1 MKNLLTILL
10 IFLTTFL
17 YSQNYKKIF
26 KNIQNE
32 NIEEAVKELK
42 EIDSKNQYKKKDL
55 ILFQMATC
63 LILVNEKS
71 RNYLPFNALSV
82 YKNIIIPQEE
92 ILEIDKFLEKF
103 SYNVNSILDIIY
115 SSVFAE
121 TKKIDTEFAYQNALD
136 VCTGSKYSPC
146 KYLVEINALK
156 EKAAYRECKAIG
168 TVEGFK
174 YFLEKYK
181 WSTNKNEI
189 LELLQDK
196 EFEHAMKSTT
206 VKSMTNFIVIYPDSK
221 LKERAT
227 EIRDS
232 LALPKEPRT
241 FLKLSSYISTYPN
254 SKYSSAIKKELPD
267 VLYEEAITNNSIE
280 LQKNFIHAYPNDLRV
295 DYVKKALEVYVDS
308 INTTHLKKIANS
320 DLAKEGLKGN
330 IESIETKVNGGKDGY
345 VIRSFNEFGKTKKF
359 ILVKNYYDKIER
371 FEAINYPR
379 EFNEELLYITPI
391 GFFKSTIYCGNKYDG
406 ASGNFNREEYDFE
419 YDSTGNL
426 LDISNGGSSFTY
438 NENLDLTTKNQN
450 HIKYKWKDGKLT
462 SKNVYQS
469 NGDIRVCYSVEYKN
483 NQQIIKEYTS
493 KKEEPDKIFTL
504 VINNEGNVIIKK
516 EVRYGNYYKA
526 SGVDIWPIYTNSYTY
541 SNGFLTKIISQVH
554 GKYVHQSL
562 EPLII
567 EKKINR
573 DTNGNILHIDEDNYG
588 RKKFSHETEWTY
600 KYDEHGNWI
609 ERTEYD
615 VKMGD
620 IKITK
625 KKYEITRKITYYK

>member
-115 SSVFAE
+115 RSVFAE

-254 SKYSSAIKKELPD
+254 SNYSSGIKKELPD

-280 LQKNFIHAYPNDLRV
+280 LQKNFIYAYPNDLRV
-295 DYVKKALEVYVDS
+295 DDLKKVLEVLYVDS
-308 INTTHLKKIANS
+308 INNKFNIDEYESFKTIFPNS
-320 DLAKEGLKGN
+320 Q
-330 IESIETKVNGGKDGY
+330 Y
-345 VIRSFNEFGKTKKF
+345 YFNESSKMFCPKGMICIKLPSKK
-359 ILVKNYYDKIER
+359 R
-371 FEAINYPR
+371 
-379 EFNEELLYITPI
+379 
-391 GFFKSTIYCGNKYDG
+391 
-406 ASGNFNREEYDFE
+406 
-419 YDSTGNL
+419 
-426 LDISNGGSSFTY
+426 
-438 NENLDLTTKNQN
+438 ENLD
-450 HIKYKWKDGKLT
+450 
-462 SKNVYQS
+462 
-469 NGDIRVCYSVEYKN
+469 
-483 NQQIIKEYTS
+483 
-493 KKEEPDKIFTL
+493 
-504 VINNEGNVIIKK
+504 
-516 EVRYGNYYKA
+516 
-526 SGVDIWPIYTNSYTY
+526 
-541 SNGFLTKIISQVH
+541 
-554 GKYVHQSL
+554 
-562 EPLII
+562 
-567 EKKINR
+567 
-573 DTNGNILHIDEDNYG
+573 
-588 RKKFSHETEWTY
+588 
-600 KYDEHGNWI
+600 
-609 ERTEYD
+609 
-615 VKMGD
+615 
-620 IKITK
+620 
-625 KKYEITRKITYYK
+625 